1 MNKNPPSYI
10 VKVNQIMSNISQEVR
25 IVYLESDYPDILKLL
40 LDSKTGAFDMR
51 EWLGFDDNISFENAK
66 KLHTARPLTAVYKQN
81 GNFGVLQGLEYYKTQ
96 TNIKN
101 TDAVSVNI
109 TGPQS
114 PPVYFYG
121 LDGKPF
127 FFQLKLEEIKDRDT
141 YLSNLKEE
149 GRAFVWDAELIPDHY
164 LVTRKHVLHVINDPK
179 QPDPS
184 PNDKWCKLLYL
195 TNADAFDKAELCR
208 MLQAF
213 LDSADIYPEAK
224 LILTGTTRNIPDAL
238 AGQIQLIRIGAPTT
252 EDIRKQLEEK
262 PEMKETFNAE
272 KISHYA
278 DALTGLTHLQLQAVY
293 AQMGG
298 DAMAEELSDDGES
311 RFYKAIA
318 TQKRLEGEKD
328 NTLVFRKIEENPGIA
343 GVGGFLKWLNENMPD
358 LLDPEGA
365 KRLGIT
371 PPRGVILAGVPG
383 TGKSQLAKQMAY
395 QWKEQSKQK
404 NVSLIEF
411 NIGNLS
417 SSEYGK
423 SEEKMERFLA
433 RISEQAPAI
442 LFIDEIEKTFYQAT
456 DGQQEMH
463 EVKKQQMGRLLGWL
477 QDHKENIFTFM
488 TSNNINALPPE
499 LIRSGRLSERFFVFM
514 PTYIEL
520 MSMLYVFLRNMAENE
535 IFDKDFNAEITNI
548 CKVIDYHSMNYGKQS
563 ETDSALDAGL
573 AEAIRGGSLCQ
584 VLINMSKCAAGNP
597 VRGLALEKSP
607 ADIKWDSWMKDENVT
622 MRTPFMTGADMKELV
637 RKTILLLRRKHGLKK
652 WTGQQFA
659 QAMETCC
666 TAPEFSPY
674 GQSNLEKV
682 AKLYLGCDYPDTS
695 ANPLLPRYAFN
706 QRKGTFNDK
715 LPNPDNIY
723 DLYMQQVLKREIEKA
738 AAEDQKK
745 FQYEQMQRQR
755 DQWKIDDED
764 KPKQREFQKKQMQ
777 FQEEQMD
784 EQRKQWQKDK
794 RDERERDQAQKDSWE
809 LTKLQL
815 QRAKSEEKKKG

>member
-25 IVYLESDYPDILKLL
+25 IVYLESDHPDILTLL
-40 LDSKTGAFDMR
+40 LDAKTGAFDLR
-51 EWLGFDDNISFENAK
+51 EWLGFNDNISFENAK

-101 TDAVSVNI
+101 TDAVLVNI

-121 LDGKPF
+121 PDGKPF
-127 FFQLKLEEIKDRDT
+127 FFQLKLEEIKGRDT
-141 YLSNLKEE
+141 YLSNLKEG

-164 LVTRKHVLHVINDPK
+164 LVTRKHVLHVINDPT
-179 QPDPS
+179 QPDS
-184 PNDKWCKLLYL
+184 TKLPNDAWCTLLYL
-195 TNADAFDKAELCR
+195 TNADALDKAELCR

-213 LDSADIYPEAK
+213 LDSKDIYPKAK
-224 LILTGTTRNIPDAL
+224 LILTGATRNIPDTL

-252 EDIRKQLEEK
+252 EDIQKQLEEK

-272 KISHYA
+272 EISCYA
-278 DALTGLTHLQLQAVY
+278 NALTGLTHLQLQTVY
-293 AQMGG
+293 ARTGTPLAKQLKSPRGI
-298 DAMAEELSDDGES
+298 S
-311 RFYKAIA
+311 RFYEAIA
-318 TQKRLEGEKD
+318 MQKRLEGEKD
-328 NTLVFRKIEENPGIA
+328 NTLVFREIEENPGIA

-365 KRLGIT
+365 KSLGIT
-371 PPRGVILAGVPG
+371 PPKGVILAGVPG

-395 QWKEQSKQK
+395 QWKKQSKQK

-442 LFIDEIEKTFYQAT
+442 LFIDEVEKTFYQAT

-520 MSMLYVFLRNMAENE
+520 MSMLYVFLRDMAEKE
-535 IFDKDFNAEITNI
+535 IFDDRFNAEIKNI
-548 CKVIDYHSMNYGKQS
+548 CKVIDDHSMNYGKQS
-563 ETDSALDAGL
+563 EKDSELDAGL
-573 AEAIRGGSLCQ
+573 AQAIRRGSLRQ
-584 VLINMSKCAAGNP
+584 VLINMTKCAAGNAA
-597 VRGLALEKSP
+597 RRKKLEEAPDTIEWDKWMNDE
-607 ADIKWDSWMKDENVT
+607 DIT

-637 RKTILLLRRKHGLKK
+637 RKTILLLRRGEHKK

-695 ANPLLPRYAFN
+695 ANPLLPRYTFN
-706 QRKGTFNDK
+706 QQKGKFNSN
-715 LPNPDNIY
+715 LPGTDNLY

-745 FQYEQMQRQR
+745 FQHEQMEQQRK
-755 DQWKIDDED
+755 QWKIDDED
-764 KPKQREFQKKQMQ
+764 RPQQRAFQKKQMV

-784 EQRKQWQKDK
+784 EQRKQWKKDK

-815 QRAKSEEKKKG
+815 QRAKSGN